1 MGLRQ
6 IGQSATCGPHS
17 EHVWWP
23 QPNAMSRGL
32 ERQTGHIRGSETL
45 VSTAGGD
52 VTDAVIVES
61 TVGSSLGREG
71 TLR

>member
-1 MGLRQ
+1 MNQQKTNEVDGFCHTW
-6 IGQSATCGPHS
+6 S
-17 EHVWWP
+17 
-23 QPNAMSRGL
+23 
-32 ERQTGHIRGSETL
+32 SETL
-45 VSTAGGD
+45 VSAVGGD